1 MAVSIAPVEPSFTI
15 GIEEEYLLVVQKTGE
30 LISEPPPAFLSEC
43 ENSLHGQVSPEFMRS
58 QIEIGTQVHET
69 LSEVRDDLSRLR
81 STVASVA
88 NRHGLA
94 PIAASTH
101 PFAQWNAQ
109 KPTAKERYT
118 MLAEDL
124 QGVVRRLLICGM
136 HVHVGIEDNQLR
148 IDLMNQITYFLPH
161 LLALST
167 SSPFWR
173 GENLGLKSYRLSV
186 FNELPRTG
194 LPEIFASYE
203 EYERHAN
210 ILVNAGVIEDTTK
223 IWWDVRPSARYPTLE
238 MRIADVCT
246 RLEDALTIAALYRC
260 LLRMLYR
267 LRRSNQRWRIYLPML
282 INENRWRAQRYGF
295 DEGLIDFG
303 KGCIVPYA
311 ELLEEMLE
319 LIQVDAAYF
328 GCQAELARSWEI
340 LKRGSSAH
348 RQVDTFKEAL
358 NAGASRQEA
367 LKAVV
372 DRLVSETVLDL

>member
-1 MAVSIAPVEPSFTI
+1 MAASIAPIEPSFTI

-30 LISEPPPAFLSEC
+30 LIAEPPAAFLGEC

-69 LSEVRDDLSRLR
+69 LGEVRNDLSRLR
-81 STVASVA
+81 STVANVA

-267 LRRSNQRWRIYLPML
+267 LRRNNQRWRIYLPML

-303 KGCIVPYA
+303 KGCIVPYS

-328 GCQAELARSWEI
+328 GCQAEIARSWEI

-348 RQVDTFKEAL
+348 RQVSTFKETL
-358 NAGASRQEA
+358 KAGASRQEA

-372 DRLVSETVLDL
+372 DRLISETVLDL

>member
-1 MAVSIAPVEPSFTI
+1 
-15 GIEEEYLLVVQKTGE
+15 
-30 LISEPPPAFLSEC
+30 
-43 ENSLHGQVSPEFMRS
+43 
-58 QIEIGTQVHET
+58 
-69 LSEVRDDLSRLR
+69 
-81 STVASVA
+81 
-88 NRHGLA
+88 
-94 PIAASTH
+94 
-101 PFAQWNAQ
+101 
-109 KPTAKERYT
+109 
-118 MLAEDL
+118 
-124 QGVVRRLLICGM
+124 
-136 HVHVGIEDNQLR
+136 
-148 IDLMNQITYFLPH
+148 
-161 LLALST
+161 
-167 SSPFWR
+167 
-173 GENLGLKSYRLSV
+173 
-186 FNELPRTG
+186 
-194 LPEIFASYE
+194 
-203 EYERHAN
+203 
-210 ILVNAGVIEDTTK
+210 
-223 IWWDVRPSARYPTLE
+223 
-238 MRIADVCT
+238 
-246 RLEDALTIAALYRC
+246 
-260 LLRMLYR
+260 MLYR